1 MKLISFFQK
10 IQNILGHY
18 EREELYSKQVSGDE
32 ELEAEYS
39 R

>member
-1 MKLISFFQK
+1 MNSLFQK
-10 IQNILGHY
+10 ILKISGNMKRVSSL
-18 EREELYSKQVSGDE
+18 QVSGDE